1 MTEELVDNFLEHYG
15 VRGMRWGVRKDNQG
29 HVTSVVTKDRKSV
42 DQRAVALSQVD
53 DPELRRNIKRS
64 LDKLPSIY
72 KEAKKNIDAG
82 LIAINK
88 SHKYKDADLTDPDNA
103 LTKDYH
109 KEVSKM
115 VTRQLDIAGV
125 LKTNTKD
132 TFVLA
137 FDYDSSVGGNPK
149 AVSIGGVTNLA
160 TSRYARQKA
169 RAEQR
174 AVRAEASIYTQPERQ
189 AARVKVV
196 RNFVLATALV
206 RAANLT
212 WNSLAQSDDNGFQIS
227 PEFDE
232 KGLIMTISFPDIEN
246 DVSHSAA
253 IDFLEHY
260 GVKGMRW
267 GVRRS
272 NPSGG
277 SAKTAVK
284 KLATKPAVKTAPK
297 PAAKTEVKTV
307 EKPKAEAEAPHGPKK
322 ASEMST
328 EELQK
333 IIQRINLEKQ
343 YNDLVFKP
351 MTNTQRTNSEK
362 AKAFAGKVLK
372 KAGEKAV
379 QKVADKAADKLIES
393 VIGKAASKVVAKKP

>member
-1 MTEELVDNFLEHYG
+1 MTEELVDN
-15 VRGMRWGVRKDNQG
+15 
-29 HVTSVVTKDRKSV
+29 
-42 DQRAVALSQVD
+42 
-53 DPELRRNIKRS
+53 
-64 LDKLPSIY
+64 
-72 KEAKKNIDAG
+72 
-82 LIAINK
+82 
-88 SHKYKDADLTDPDNA
+88 
-103 LTKDYH
+103 
-109 KEVSKM
+109 
-115 VTRQLDIAGV
+115 
-125 LKTNTKD
+125 
-132 TFVLA
+132 
-137 FDYDSSVGGNPK
+137 
-149 AVSIGGVTNLA
+149 
-160 TSRYARQKA
+160 
-169 RAEQR
+169 
-174 AVRAEASIYTQPERQ
+174 
-189 AARVKVV
+189 
-196 RNFVLATALV
+196 
-206 RAANLT
+206 
-212 WNSLAQSDDNGFQIS
+212 
-227 PEFDE
+227 
-232 KGLIMTISFPDIEN
+232 
-246 DVSHSAA
+246 
-253 IDFLEHY
+253 FLEHY

-307 EKPKAEAEAPHGPKK
+307 AKPKVEAEVPRGPKK

-362 AKAFAGKVLK
+362 AKAFAGKVIK

-393 VIGKAASKVVAKKP
+393 VLGKVASKVATKAP

>member
-15 VRGMRWGVRKDNQG
+15 VR
-29 HVTSVVTKDRKSV
+29 
-42 DQRAVALSQVD
+42 
-53 DPELRRNIKRS
+53 
-64 LDKLPSIY
+64 
-72 KEAKKNIDAG
+72 
-82 LIAINK
+82 
-88 SHKYKDADLTDPDNA
+88 
-103 LTKDYH
+103 
-109 KEVSKM
+109 
-115 VTRQLDIAGV
+115 
-125 LKTNTKD
+125 
-132 TFVLA
+132 
-137 FDYDSSVGGNPK
+137 
-149 AVSIGGVTNLA
+149 
-160 TSRYARQKA
+160 
-169 RAEQR
+169 
-174 AVRAEASIYTQPERQ
+174 
-189 AARVKVV
+189 
-196 RNFVLATALV
+196 
-206 RAANLT
+206 
-212 WNSLAQSDDNGFQIS
+212 
-227 PEFDE
+227 
-232 KGLIMTISFPDIEN
+232 
-246 DVSHSAA
+246 
-253 IDFLEHY
+253 
-260 GVKGMRW
+260 GMRW